1 MPDQQM
7 VDQPLRV
14 DALHEIGGSP
24 CLLDRVDG
32 VRPCQHREPQNL
44 DIGEVCVNACGRLD
58 ALERDVLSTKAAI
71 RTALDALAARH
82 NIPAKDITYA
92 VENYVDDMLS
102 DAIHNV
108 EHKLEREILEDE
120 DQGFLSSSP

>member
-1 MPDQQM
+1 MASQFPFPARSSWL
-7 VDQPLRV
+7 VSGRTV
-14 DALHEIGGSP
+14 
-24 CLLDRVDG
+24 
-32 VRPCQHREPQNL
+32 
-44 DIGEVCVNACGRLD
+44 ACGRLD

-92 VENYVDDMLS
+92 VESYVDDMLS

-108 EHKLEREILEDE
+108 ERKLEREILEDE
-120 DQGFLSSSP
+120 DRGFQSSSP